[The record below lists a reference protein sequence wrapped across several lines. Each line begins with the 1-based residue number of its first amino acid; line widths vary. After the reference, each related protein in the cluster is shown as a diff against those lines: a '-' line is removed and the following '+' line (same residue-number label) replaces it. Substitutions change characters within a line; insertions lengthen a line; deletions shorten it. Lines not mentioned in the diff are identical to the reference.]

1 MAIVSQHMPK
11 EVRELMRTTAE
22 INTT

>member
-1 MAIVSQHMPK
+1 MAIVSQHMPQEAR
-11 EVRELMRTTAE
+11 EVIRSTAE